1 MKSKF
6 RNIFLGFGI
15 ILILIMIFSFD
26 MEYDELWKNLKRAKQ
41 YLFLIFILW
50 AGIYL
55 LNTWAWYLIV
65 CEGKKSRP
73 PFWKVY
79 KFTVSGFA
87 LNSVTPLGMM
97 GGEPYRIME
106 LTPYVGVERAT
117 SSAILYIMMHIFS
130 HFCFWLSSVLLFVCI
145 YPVSKGMAIVLGII
159 VLLCSLLVM
168 LFMKGYRSGMAVAV
182 IRLG

>member
-6 RNIFLGFGI
+6 RNIFLGFGV

-26 MEYDELWKNLKRAKQ
+26 MEYEELWSNLKRAKQ

-65 CEGKKSRP
+65 RERGKNNA

-106 LTPYVGVERAT
+106 LTPD
-117 SSAILYIMMHIFS
+117 
-130 HFCFWLSSVLLFVCI
+130 
-145 YPVSKGMAIVLGII
+145 
-159 VLLCSLLVM
+159 
-168 LFMKGYRSGMAVAV
+168 
-182 IRLG
+182 